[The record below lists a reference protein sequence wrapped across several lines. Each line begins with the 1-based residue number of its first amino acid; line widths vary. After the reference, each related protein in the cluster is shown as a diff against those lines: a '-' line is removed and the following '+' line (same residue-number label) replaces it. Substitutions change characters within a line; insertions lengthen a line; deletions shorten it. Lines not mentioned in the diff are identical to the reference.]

1 MLQFLF
7 GNEKEN
13 MFVLGIDVVQ
23 MICFCHVL
31 ELLRQE
37 TARASIYEIIKNDTD
52 LSFQLPLSHFYMS
65 RVSS

>member
-37 TARASIYEIIKNDTD
+37 TVRASIYEIIEN
-52 LSFQLPLSHFYMS
+52 
-65 RVSS
+65 R